1 MSRSIRFAAVAFLW
15 AALGLQAATVKG
27 TVRATAATAGATGDP
42 IAGAQVVLIKGAFGA
57 GGVQTRVDSVETN
70 AQGEYTFAT
79 VDTGITLL
87 SAAKTG
93 YQAGTGFAN
102 VAADTGTYTVNI
114 TLRPPADTT
123 PGKLQGTVRVGTAQG
138 SPLAGAT
145 VVVSRTGGGT
155 AVRDTLTTDAQ
166 GHFVIASLAP
176 ATYSVRASDTGYQA
190 GTVTATVR
198 AHDSAV
204 ADIVL
209 LPNNASGSVSGKV
222 TKASDGSALG
232 GAGIILSIRAGGVG
246 GTARADTVKAGADG
260 TYKIDS
266 VPVGQTFTLTVKAD
280 GFQSI
285 VSAGLTVTYQ
295 QDRVV
300 DFALIPEVAGDTTH
314 GSVAGIVSDSAHKAV
329 AGAQVI
335 LARTGAAAGDSLPPD
350 TVKTDANGRFEF
362 PSVKARINYRLSVSI
377 TGFRNGTANVTVTV
391 GQTSMANFTLL
402 PPVAIRTVSPLSAGM
417 RLYAGSPGRLILEM
431 PASPFPGKVRAYDVR
446 GASLFSGSL
455 SAGETRMDIR
465 WVNGRTGY
473 VVVERGGEFHR
484 LAISAAR

>member
-1 MSRSIRFAAVAFLW
+1 MSRSIRFAAAAFLW
-15 AALGLQAATVKG
+15 AALGIQAATVTG

-42 IAGAQVVLIKGAFGA
+42 IAGAQVVLIKGALGA
-57 GGVQTRVDSVETN
+57 GGVQTRVDSMETN
-70 AQGEYTFAT
+70 AQGEFTFTKA
-79 VDTGITLL
+79 DTGITLL
-87 SAAKTG
+87 SATKTG

-102 VAADTGTYTVNI
+102 VLADTGTYTVNI

-123 PGKLQGTVRVGTAQG
+123 PGKLQGTVRAGTAQG
-138 SPLAGAT
+138 APLAGAT
-145 VVVSRTGGGT
+145 VVVSRTGGG
-155 AVRDTLTTDAQ
+155 AGVRDTLTTDAQ

-198 AHDSAV
+198 AKDSAV
-204 ADIVL
+204 ADIAL
-209 LPNNASGSVSGKV
+209 LPNNASGSVSGKI
-222 TKASDGSALG
+222 TKASDGSAVS
-232 GAGIILSIRAGGVG
+232 GAEIVMSIRAVAG
-246 GTARADTVKAGADG
+246 GTPRSDTLKSGSDG

-266 VPVGQTFTLTVKAD
+266 VPAGQSFTLTVKAD

-285 VSAGLTVTYQ
+285 ASAGLTVAYQ
-295 QDRVV
+295 ASRVV
-300 DFALIPEVAGDTTH
+300 DFALLPEVAGDTTH
-314 GSVAGIVSDSAHKAV
+314 GSVAGIVSDTAHKAV

-362 PSVKARINYRLSVSI
+362 PSVTAKISYRVTVSM

-391 GQTSMANFTLL
+391 GQTSMANITLL
-402 PPVAIRTVSPLSAGM
+402 PPVAIRAVSSRSAGM
-417 RLYAGSPGRLILEM
+417 RLYAGSAGRLILEM
-431 PASPFPGKVRAYDVR
+431 PASPFPAKVRAYDVR
-446 GASLFSGSL
+446 GAALFAGSL

-465 WVNGRTGY
+465 WGNGSLGY

-484 LAISAAR
+484 LAISPAR

>member
-1 MSRSIRFAAVAFLW
+1 MKRSIGLVTVACLW
-15 AALGLQAATVKG
+15 AALGIQAATVTG

-42 IAGAQVVLIKGAFGA
+42 IAGAQVVLIKGALGA
-57 GGVQTRVDSVETN
+57 GGVQTRVDSVETD
-70 AQGEYTFAT
+70 AQGQYTFAK

-87 SAAKTG
+87 SATKTG
-93 YQAGTGFAN
+93 YQAGTGFSN
-102 VAADTGTYTVNI
+102 VASDTGTYTVNI

-123 PGKLQGTVRVGTAQG
+123 PGKLQGTVRAGTAQG

-204 ADIVL
+204 ADIAL

-222 TKASDGSALG
+222 TKASDGSAVS
-232 GAGIILSIRAGGVG
+232 GAEIVMSIRAVAG
-246 GTARADTVKAGADG
+246 GTARSDTLKSGTDG

-266 VPVGQTFTLTVKAD
+266 VPAGQSFTLTVKAD

-285 VSAGLTVTYQ
+285 ASAGLTVAYQ
-295 QDRVV
+295 QARVV
-300 DFALIPEVAGDTTH
+300 DFALIPAVANDTTH
-314 GSVAGIVSDSAHKAV
+314 GSVAGIVTDSAHKAV
-329 AGAQVI
+329 SGAQVV

-362 PSVKARINYRLSVSI
+362 PSVTARISYRVTVSM

-391 GQTSMANFTLL
+391 GQTSMANITLL
-402 PPVAIRTVSPLSAGM
+402 PPVSIRNVSLLSGGM
-417 RLYAGSPGRLILEM
+417 RLYAGSPGRLTLEM
-431 PASPFPGKVRAYDVR
+431 PASPFPGKVRAFDVR
-446 GASLFSGSL
+446 GASLFAGSL

-484 LAISAAR
+484 MAISATR